1 MSRPVIIVIALLLLL
16 GLAGGGILG
25 WKYMTRDRVAVATYR
40 IKLPEDMSM
49 NQLITKEK
57 EMMKS
62 DEVLRPVLKTLDL
75 VERWK
80 LESEDEALARLRTK
94 LKVQEDVV
102 NDRVRVIYRDR
113 NQDRALEILEEINKV
128 FAKVRF
134 EAARKMS
141 MPPVIPL
148 EADETLNGR

>member
-1 MSRPVIIVIALLLLL
+1 MSRAVLIVIAVLLLL
-16 GLAGGGILG
+16 GLAGGGVMG
-25 WKYMTRDRVAVATYR
+25 WMYMSRDRVAVATYR
-40 IKLPEDMSM
+40 VQLPKDISM
-49 NQLITKEK
+49 NQLISKEK

-62 DEVLRPVLKTLDL
+62 DEVLIPVVKTLDL

-80 LESEDEALARLRTK
+80 LESEDEALARLRAK
-94 LKVQEDVV
+94 LLVREDVV

-148 EADETLNGR
+148 DEGETLEGR